1 MDNVKVSYLEHE
13 QPGKANHCVY
23 NIFMV
28 FPPFPKTVLPW
39 LYWNLLVDKAGFKLK
54 QHTCFCF
61 HSAVNCWH

>member
-39 LYWNLLVDKAGFKLK
+39 LYWNLLVDIAGFKLK
-54 QHTCFCF
+54 ELTAYT
-61 HSAVNCWH
+61 SYMLGSK